1 MCTLKGILLLYREK
15 GGTFMATARNR
26 SHKHFQLDSVKIK
39 RAQKALRA
47 KTETEAIERALDL
60 AIAEHESNRL
70 VLEATE
76 RFVKSGIDITAL
88 RRGDD
93 AALAL
98 RRFTTDA
105 PLWLSA
111 VVLEELYAGAAD
123 RDRQVVER
131 LERDFDRAKRILVP
145 NLSDWTQ
152 AGRVLARLAAKYH
165 YEQIGQGR
173 LTNDALIAM
182 SAGRVGIRV
191 ITANERDFSRLAE
204 FRPFQWQVT
213 VL

>member
-1 MCTLKGILLLYREK
+1 MQPAL
-15 GGTFMATARNR
+15 F
-26 SHKHFQLDSVKIK
+26 DSSIYIRV
-39 RAQKALRA
+39 
-47 KTETEAIERALDL
+47 
-60 AIAEHESNRL
+60 
-70 VLEATE
+70 
-76 RFVKSGIDITAL
+76 L

-93 AALAL
+93 AALAV

-123 RDRQVVER
+123 RDRHVVER
-131 LERDFDRAKRILVP
+131 LERDFGRARRILVP

-165 YEQIGQGR
+165 YEKIGQGR
-173 LTNDALIAM
+173 LTNDALIAV
-182 SAGRVGIRV
+182 SAGRLGIRV

-204 FRPFQWQVT
+204 FRAFQWQVT

>member
-1 MCTLKGILLLYREK
+1 MKPAL
-15 GGTFMATARNR
+15 F
-26 SHKHFQLDSVKIK
+26 DSSIY
-39 RAQKALRA
+39 
-47 KTETEAIERALDL
+47 
-60 AIAEHESNRL
+60 
-70 VLEATE
+70 
-76 RFVKSGIDITAL
+76 ITAL

-98 RRFTTDA
+98 RQFTTDA

-111 VVLEELYAGAAD
+111 VVLEELYAGATD

-165 YEQIGQGR
+165 YEKIGQGR

-182 SAGRVGIRV
+182 SAGRLGIRV
-191 ITANERDFSRLAE
+191 ITANERDFSRFAE